1 MRRPG
6 AIISAGQ
13 HQRVVAAAI
22 LRRRAWRAV
31 FVLLEHRPPVADL
44 FADLLPLDIAI
55 VVLGRNTQALW
66 PTPTAPQAALQPP
79 PPPLSGLLP
88 DAMVRDI
95 QALILQTEE
104 VVATARACQAFI
116 RSNAI
121 EN

>member
-1 MRRPG
+1 MRRSG
-6 AIISAGQ
+6 AILSAGQ

-66 PTPTAPQAALQPP
+66 PTPTAPQAALQPIP
-79 PPPLSGLLP
+79 PSSELLP
-88 DAMVRDI
+88 DAVARDI

-104 VVATARACQAFI
+104 VATRGRACQAF
-116 RSNAI
+116 AWG
-121 EN
+121 EAM